1 MTDWASRFE
10 EVFRVPASS
19 VSDRVWAQVL
29 GADYPRGLDAYSFVT
44 LSELARIEQFL
55 GLGEGDTLADLGCG
69 RGGPGS
75 WLAGLIGCDLVG
87 VDIAAAAVAEST
99 ERADRLG
106 LGDRARFRLGT
117 FEETGLE
124 TGSVHAIVSIDA
136 LLFTPDK
143 AAAFAE
149 FARVLRPGGR
159 LALTTWDYA
168 EQPPNR
174 PPQVP
179 DHRPAA
185 EAAGFEVLAY
195 EETPEWRERQLAV
208 LDLLRQNLDEYA
220 AELGAAP
227 EVVADGLE
235 DMATSIGAQSRR
247 ILMLASLG

>member
-44 LSELARIEQFL
+44 VSELARIEQFL
-55 GLGEGDTLADLGCG
+55 GLGPGDTLADLGCG

-75 WLAGLIGCDLVG
+75 WLASRMGCDLVG
-87 VDIAAAAVAEST
+87 VDIAAAAVAESK
-99 ERADRLG
+99 ERAERLG
-106 LGDRARFRLGT
+106 LGERAHFSLGT
-117 FEETGLE
+117 FEETGLA
-124 TGSVHAIVSIDA
+124 TGSVQGIVSIDA

-149 FARVLRPGGR
+149 FARILRPGGR

-174 PPQVP
+174 PPQVS
-179 DHRPAA
+179 DHRPGA

-195 EETPEWRERQLAV
+195 EETAEWRERQLSV
-208 LDLLRQNLDEYA
+208 MELLGQNLDEYA
-220 AELGAAP
+220 AELGAPP
-227 EVVADGLE
+227 ETVAEGLE
-235 DMATSIGAQSRR
+235 DMATSIAAQSRR
-247 ILMLASLG
+247 VLMLASLG